1 MWCLL
6 GGYKWKDENLEE
18 AASRITVQRTGIEIL
33 FLKQVKAFSNTNRNQ
48 PSSIDLQKL
57 FGLTQIKMDNFEWLD
72 RPTVTIGFMPSLTS

>member
-48 PSSIDLQKL
+48 PSSIDLQNFLDSHKL
-57 FGLTQIKMDNFEWLD
+57 RWIILNGLIVPQ
-72 RPTVTIGFMPSLTS
+72 